1 MTGPGGGDGV
11 GEGADGDTGG
21 AAGGD
26 RQGTKAKP
34 TYSRRSLYLLLA
46 PIVVLTALA
55 YIGDALAPTLVNSHP
70 VWLILLNTRKR
81 YLALTVTRI
90 DPVTFLVIGVGRQ
103 MLSDPLYF
111 VIGRRYGDAGVRWLE
126 RKLGDGAAGVTMF
139 EGWFKKAA
147 YPMVAVAPNPIV
159 CVLAGAS
166 KMKASVF
173 LALNLGGT
181 IVTIVLLRLFGD
193 VFSSPLESVL
203 GFLRRYQW
211 QFTAVSVA
219 LVALQVVMS
228 RKSGRSE
235 LESVATIERE
245 LEQARAEVAETGP
258 RSGAA
263 DAGDTPGPNSRGD
276 GPPPAPGPPGSG
288 APTDG

>member
-1 MTGPGGGDGV
+1 MTGPDGKDSG
-11 GEGADGDTGG
+11 GEGAGTDTGA

-26 RQGTKAKP
+26 GEGTEARP

-55 YIGDALAPTLVNSHP
+55 YVGDALAPTLVNSHP

-103 MLSDPLYF
+103 LLSDPLYF

-126 RKLGDGAAGVTMF
+126 RKLGDGAAGFTMF

-147 YPMVAVAPNPIV
+147 YPMVAIAPNPIV

-181 IVTIVLLRLFGD
+181 IVTIVVLRIFGD
-193 VFSSPLESVL
+193 VFSSPLEAVL

-211 QFTAVSVA
+211 PLTILSVVLVISQIVMTRRSGTA
-219 LVALQVVMS
+219 
-228 RKSGRSE
+228 E
-235 LESVATIERE
+235 LESVSSMERE
-245 LEQARAEVAETGP
+245 LDAAVTEQAR
-258 RSGAA
+258 RDAA
-263 DAGDTPGPNSRGD
+263 AGQADPEKPGEPAGD
-276 GPPPAPGPPGSG
+276 AV
-288 APTDG
+288 